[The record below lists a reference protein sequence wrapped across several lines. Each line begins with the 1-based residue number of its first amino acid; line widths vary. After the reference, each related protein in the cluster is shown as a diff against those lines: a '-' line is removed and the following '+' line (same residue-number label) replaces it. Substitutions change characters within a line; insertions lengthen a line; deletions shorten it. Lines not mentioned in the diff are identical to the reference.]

1 MFGLAGVMS
10 AQSVAVALLIG
21 AIALPGSFL
30 AKVVVDRMPLHVHA
44 AMLDA
49 VAILGGATMALG
61 ALAR

>member
-1 MFGLAGVMS
+1 VFGLAGVMS